1 MIYSPVSF
9 DFARQIKGDK
19 PVVVQ
24 FYTTWDGPS
33 KAISPI
39 FEKYSTEYGENVD
52 FYRID
57 TDEVSEI
64 VQEVG
69 IRTVVWHESH
79 HTACR
84 PLLTV
89 SRVPAFIA
97 FREGETVGNLRGAN
111 PPALHVRVNFSCWF
125 CEWVLI
131 EMIETCGRV
140 AIDFVRCAEVWT
152 CGT

>member
-57 TDEVSEI
+57 TDEVSEV

-69 IRTVVWHESH
+69 IRTVGTCVH
-79 HTACR
+79 
-84 PLLTV
+84 
-89 SRVPAFIA
+89 RVP
-97 FREGETVGNLRGAN
+97 
-111 PPALHVRVNFSCWF
+111 
-125 CEWVLI
+125 
-131 EMIETCGRV
+131 GRRDGWKPERRQPTGV
-140 AIDFVRCAEVWT
+140 T
-152 CGT
+152 